1 MITRFRVY
9 GRNSG
14 NWELLRDVMDLVYVS
29 KGDKKRIYL
38 TTDTPYNQ
46 FKFENM
52 SDETSECDWNAQSI
66 ILFADARRLPSE
78 LVYPSEASL
87 AKNITMMPIIPE
99 GEVYYSFEIRPALP
113 KGLRFDPQTGWIAG
127 MPTEATPSVVYTI
140 TARPLIGATVMK
152 TMTLSVGD
160 CTGSKS
166 YYVPFLHRF
175 VPRGDLLEAILW
187 TWHSR

>member
-1 MITRFRVY
+1 
-9 GRNSG
+9 
-14 NWELLRDVMDLVYVS
+14 
-29 KGDKKRIYL
+29 
-38 TTDTPYNQ
+38 
-46 FKFENM
+46 
-52 SDETSECDWNAQSI
+52 
-66 ILFADARRLPSE
+66 
-78 LVYPSEASL
+78 
-87 AKNITMMPIIPE
+87 MMPIIPE

-160 CTGSKS
+160 CTGDRSLIT
-166 YYVPFLHRF
+166 FRF
-175 VPRGDLLEAILW
+175 FTDNVPRGDLLEAILW